1 MRINLRIS
9 SEARIVAVLI
19 LLTLSAMTP
28 CVIARS
34 GPVEQQPA
42 TVIGHVQVSG
52 SPVNQM
58 FLHSEK
64 GKRYLYIEQATK
76 DSYRVV
82 DVTKPDHPMLLDR
95 VLPLPKPEG
104 EKVQMVG
111 DGLALAETPESS
123 SSGTSRHQLAPAKP
137 SSPAGT
143 AHPTESIRVLD
154 LSDPKNPRTL
164 QTFDGVTSVL
174 AEDAR
179 GLIYIANGQGVW
191 ILQHKRKHELPPC
204 DTSASFS
211 AIADCQ

>member
-1 MRINLRIS
+1 MGIILRIS
-9 SEARIVAVLI
+9 SAVRIVAFLI
-19 LLTLSAMTP
+19 FLTLAVMTP
-28 CVIARS
+28 PAVAKTP
-34 GPVEQQPA
+34 PVEQQPA
-42 TVIGHVQVSG
+42 TVIAHVQVSG
-52 SPVNQM
+52 SSVNQM

-64 GKRYLYIEQATK
+64 GKRYLYIQQAGK
-76 DSYRVV
+76 DSYTVV

-95 VLPLPKPEG
+95 VLPLPKPDG

-123 SSGTSRHQLAPAKP
+123 GNGTTRHQLAPAKTT
-137 SSPAGT
+137 SPVGAGR
-143 AHPTESIRVLD
+143 PTESVRVLD

-164 QTFDGVTSVL
+164 QTFEGVTSVL